1 MGALPDQALADFKE
15 RIAKYEE
22 VYETIT
28 DRNLHYIKLID
39 MCAHL
44 PTICQALAALRLRC
58 AVVHAPHLQGGM
70 RRCTCTALSVL
81 AAALCSRACLPSPR
95 GRFPGD

>member
-1 MGALPDQALADFKE
+1 MLNQALEDFKE

-39 MCAHL
+39 MCAHSHAHAMCTRPL
-44 PTICQALAALRLRC
+44 HAVSMSCQCASRRPRC
-58 AVVHAPHLQGGM
+58 STLLHHVQQIP
-70 RRCTCTALSVL
+70 
-81 AAALCSRACLPSPR
+81 RA
-95 GRFPGD
+95 RFVY